1 MLPFKLSETSLR
13 REVSDQSWSRAQS
26 YYNTDSV
33 MNVVCRGSHIQAQVE
48 GTEYEPYSVSLQ
60 VDPGGFKSA
69 RCSCPYDWG
78 GWCKHIAAVGMVCCR
93 QPEQVRVA
101 VPIEQL
107 IGPLNAA
114 KLQDLI
120 LELVDEAPELA
131 DRVEAIAHRF
141 TPFEQQLASNQAD
154 QTVSTAPRQRQ
165 TQIDPAPYRGQ
176 AHQAILDTVQAI
188 EYGCDDY
195 DMEYEAFPDLV
206 SKPEGFINAG
216 DGASA
221 LVILD
226 AITGTLAGEWSQVEE
241 YGYDGDIA
249 AKILDP
255 LWAEALLQVELAE
268 GEAMDWQV
276 QLEEY
281 AAQFNWDEFPLASE
295 ALRQGWD
302 DPALVEILQGT
313 ADSLWEDE
321 APAHANEFAQIRLR
335 ILARQKRWEEYL
347 RFAEAEEQF
356 RDWLVALIQQG
367 QGAAALKQLDR
378 LETVNDAQAVAEA
391 FRAQGNL
398 SAAVAVVQQG
408 MMLPARSLFGV
419 NPSFN
424 SLPSDPLELGPKHH
438 ELAAWGAQL
447 AEQLEDDAGILELWM
462 GAIAAQPKVADFNHL
477 KLLAGEQWPALRETL
492 LDELESSPGRS
503 FNGEDIEIFLA
514 EGRIQAAINRV
525 ERSYS
530 RDMTI
535 PVMKAAIAHDPAWV
549 IRQGTKLA
557 NEIMDRGKADRYDQA
572 VQYLAQVKA
581 AYLHQDEQLAWE
593 KYRSQI
599 QSAHGR
605 KRKLMGLMTAAAIG

>member
-1 MLPFKLSETSLR
+1 MLPFKLSEISLR
-13 REVSDQSWSRAQS
+13 RQVSDQSWSRAQS
-26 YYNTDSV
+26 YYNTGSV
-33 MNVVCRGSHIQAQVE
+33 LNVVCRGSHIQAQVE
-48 GTEYEPYSVSLQ
+48 GTDYEPYSVSLQ

-78 GWCKHIAAVGMVCCR
+78 GWCKHIAAVGMVCCHR
-93 QPEQVRVA
+93 PELVRVA
-101 VPIEQL
+101 APVEQL
-107 IGPLNAA
+107 LGPLDVA

-120 LELVDEAPELA
+120 LELVDEQPELA

-141 TPFEQQLASNQAD
+141 TPLAQQLARNQAG
-154 QTVSTAPRQRQ
+154 QAVPAVPRQRQ

-176 AHQAILDTVQAI
+176 AHQAIRDTVQAV
-188 EYGCDDY
+188 ESGCDEY
-195 DMEYEAFPDLV
+195 DMEYEVFPDLF
-206 SKPEGFINAG
+206 SKPEAFIEAG
-216 DGASA
+216 DGANA
-221 LVILD
+221 LLLLD
-226 AITGTLAGEWSQVEE
+226 AMTGTLAGEWSEVED

-249 AKILDP
+249 VRALDP
-255 LWAEALLQVELAE
+255 LWAEALLQTELAD

-281 AAQFNWDEFPLASE
+281 AAQFNWEEFPLASE

-321 APAHANEFAQIRLR
+321 APDHADELAQIRLR
-335 ILARQKRWEEYL
+335 ILARQERWEEYL

-367 QGAAALKQLDR
+367 QGAAALEQLDR
-378 LETVNDAQAVAEA
+378 LETVTDAKAVAEA

-398 SAAVAVVQQG
+398 QAAVAVVQQG
-408 MMLPARSLFGV
+408 MTLPSRRRLGGSS
-419 NPSFN
+419 SFT
-424 SLPSDPLELGPKHH
+424 SLPSDPLELGPHHH

-447 AEQLEDDAGILELWM
+447 AEQLEDEAGMLDLWM

-477 KLLAGEQWPALRETL
+477 KSLAGEQWPTLRETL
-492 LDELESSPGRS
+492 LDQLESSSGRI
-503 FNGEDIEIFLA
+503 FHGEDIEIFLA

-525 ERSYS
+525 DRSYS

-535 PVMKAAIAHDPAWV
+535 LVMKAAIAHAPAWV

-557 NEIMDRGKADRYDQA
+557 DDIMNRGKADRYDQA
-572 VQYLAQVKA
+572 VQCLVQVKA
-581 AYLHQDEQLAWE
+581 AYLHQDEHLAWE

-605 KRKLMGLMTAAAIG
+605 KRKLINLMGQAAL